1 MSGRMKAAAEPP
13 TLVGGGA
20 GMVTAGFL
28 AAGIAFLAIGLL
40 VPPRDALFWVAF
52 ALLPLLVGTVG
63 GILAATL
70 GRRLDARLLGDGAAP
85 AFKPPAA
92 AALPEAARAALLAAA
107 VPALLA
113 ELAGK
118 GVPRPARAAAD
129 RLLGAA
135 SAAWNAAPDDAARA
149 VLAREVPGLVAGL
162 LGGESAGIR
171 AAEDAAAR
179 LAPPDGGTR

>member
-1 MSGRMKAAAEPP
+1 MSGRVKAAAEPP
-13 TLVGGGA
+13 TLLGGGA

-52 ALLPLLVGTVG
+52 ALLPLLAGTISA
-63 GILAATL
+63 ILAVAL
-70 GRRLDARLLGDGAAP
+70 GRRLDARLLGDGTAK

-113 ELAGK
+113 QLVGK

-129 RLLGAA
+129 GLLAA
-135 SAAWNAAPDDAARA
+135 VTAAWNAAPDEAARA
-149 VLAREVPGLVAGL
+149 ALARELPGLVAGL
-162 LGGESAGIR
+162 LDGEPAGIR
-171 AAEDAAAR
+171 AAEAAAAR
-179 LAPPDGGTR
+179 LAPPAGGTR